1 MRLAKT
7 LGFAGA
13 LITAALVGG
22 TLIGSAM
29 AVGPEDGDTLGGT
42 DAAAYC
48 DAFMDA
54 FASELGTTREGVVAA
69 GQAAANAAIDAALA
83 AGDITEER
91 AATMRERV
99 AAYDGEGCGLFG
111 RGGFGPGRGG
121 HGPGHG
127 RGLLGANTIDAAA
140 DAFGIEASVLLEEVR
155 DAGSLEAVATAR
167 GVSYDEVKADILA
180 AVQADLDTA
189 VAEGTIEQD
198 RADEVLERITT
209 WLDDGGELRRHRGF
223 DEDAAEDTGA

>member
-7 LGFAGA
+7 LGLAGA

-29 AVGPEDGDTLGGT
+29 AVGTEDGDTLGA
-42 DAAAYC
+42 DATAYC
-48 DAFMDA
+48 DTFMEA

-99 AAYDGEGCGLFG
+99 AEYDGEGCGLFG

-121 HGPGHG
+121 HGPGPG
-127 RGLLGANTIDAAA
+127 RGFLGAGALDAAA
-140 DAFGIEASVLLEEVR
+140 DAFGIEAPVLLDEVR
-155 DAGSLEAVATAR
+155 EAGSLEAVATAR
-167 GVSYDEVKADILA
+167 GVSYDEVKADVLA
-180 AVQADLDTA
+180 AVQADVDAA
-189 VAEGTIEQD
+189 VADGRIEQD
-198 RADEVLERITT
+198 RADSIVQRVTT
-209 WLDDGGELRRHRGF
+209 WLDEGGEPRAHRGA
-223 DEDAAEDTGA
+223 DDGDADDSGA

>member
-7 LGFAGA
+7 LGAAGA

-22 TLIGSAM
+22 TLIGSTL
-29 AVGPEDGDTLGGT
+29 AVGTEDGDALGA
-42 DAAAYC
+42 DATAYC
-48 DAFMDA
+48 DTFMEA

-99 AAYDGEGCGLFG
+99 AAYDGEGCGPFG
-111 RGGFGPGRGG
+111 RGGFGPGG

-127 RGLLGANTIDAAA
+127 RGLLGANTIEAAA
-140 DAFGIEASVLLEEVR
+140 DAFGIEAPVLLEEVR

-167 GVSYDEVKADILA
+167 GVSYDEVKAAVLA
-180 AVQADLDTA
+180 AVQTELDAA
-189 VAEGTIEQD
+189 VADGNIEQD
-198 RADEVLERITT
+198 RADTIIERVTT
-209 WLDDGGELRRHRGF
+209 WLDEGGELRGPRRG
-223 DEDAAEDTGA
+223 DDAVEDDGGA

>member
-7 LGFAGA
+7 LGLAGA

-22 TLIGSAM
+22 TLIGSTL
-29 AVGPEDGDTLGGT
+29 AVGTEDGDPLAA
-42 DAAAYC
+42 DATAYC
-48 DAFMDA
+48 DTFMDA
-54 FASELGTTREGVVAA
+54 FASELGTTREGVIVA
-69 GQAAANAAIDAALA
+69 GQAAANAAIDAAVA

-99 AAYDGEGCGLFG
+99 AEYDGEGCGLFG
-111 RGGFGPGRGG
+111 RGGFGPGRGPG

-127 RGLLGANTIDAAA
+127 RGLPGAGAIDAAA

-167 GVSYDEVKADILA
+167 GVSYDEVKADVLA
-180 AVQADLDTA
+180 AVQADVDAA
-189 VAEGTIEQD
+189 VAEGDIEQE
-198 RADEVLERITT
+198 RADEVLERVTT
-209 WLDDGGELRRHRGF
+209 WLDEGGELRRHRGF
-223 DEDAAEDTGA
+223 DEDDAGA

>member
-1 MRLAKT
+1 MRLAKL
-7 LGFAGA
+7 LGAAGA

-29 AVGPEDGDTLGGT
+29 AVGPQDGDALGA
-42 DAAAYC
+42 DASAYC
-48 DAFMDA
+48 DTFMDA

-69 GQAAANAAIDAALA
+69 GQAAANTAIDAAVA

-91 AATMRERV
+91 AAAMRERV

-111 RGGFGPGRGG
+111 RGGFGPGG
-121 HGPGHG
+121 HGPGRGH
-127 RGLLGANTIDAAA
+127 GLLGPDTIEAAA

-167 GVSYDEVKADILA
+167 GVSYDEVKAAVLA

-189 VAEGTIEQD
+189 VAEGNIEQE
-198 RADEVLERITT
+198 RADEVLERVTT
-209 WLDDGGELRRHRGF
+209 WLDDGGELRRVRGF
-223 DEDAAEDTGA
+223 DEDDAGA

>member
-7 LGFAGA
+7 LGAAGA

-22 TLIGSAM
+22 TLIGSTM
-29 AVGPEDGDTLGGT
+29 AVGTEDGDALGA
-42 DAAAYC
+42 DATAYC
-48 DAFMDA
+48 DTFMEA

-99 AAYDGEGCGLFG
+99 AAYDGEGCGPFG
-111 RGGFGPGRGG
+111 RGGFGPGG

-127 RGLLGANTIDAAA
+127 RGFLGANTIDAAA

-167 GVSYDEVKADILA
+167 GVSYDEAKAAILA

-189 VAEGTIEQD
+189 VADGNIEQD
-198 RADEVLERITT
+198 RADTIIERVTT
-209 WLDDGGELRRHRGF
+209 WLDEGGELRGPRRG
-223 DEDAAEDTGA
+223 DDAVEDDSGA